1 MSRICIAEDSRQKLG
16 KHNLKAEYFEK
27 HGIKVIR
34 SKLAYGD
41 YALMPERAVDTKKDI
56 YELAYDIDSDHQ
68 RFKAELVGAR
78 DAGCKLYILV
88 ENEEGVDSLST
99 LNEWQE
105 PMYHFE
111 MRKTKSGNPRTRRI
125 EGSRLAK
132 ACKTMSERYGATFL
146 FCAPEHAGYFIERLL
161 EKGGGD

>member
-1 MSRICIAEDSRQKLG
+1 MNIVEDSRQKIG
-16 KHNLKAEYFEK
+16 KHDLKGDYFIENG
-27 HGIKVIR
+27 HRVIR
-34 SKLAYGD
+34 SKLPYGD
-41 YALMPERAVDTKKDI
+41 YALMPERAVDTKQDI

-88 ENEEGVDSLST
+88 ENTDGVDSLST
-99 LNEWQE
+99 LVEWTE

-111 MRKTKSGNPRTRRI
+111 MRKAKSGNTNARRI

-146 FCAPEHAGYFIERLL
+146 FCTPEHAGYFIERLL

>member
-1 MSRICIAEDSRQKLG
+1 MNIVEDSRQKLG
-16 KHNLKAEYFEK
+16 KHNLKTEYFEK
-27 HGIKVIR
+27 HDIKVIR

-88 ENEEGVDSLST
+88 ENTDGVDSLST
-99 LNEWQE
+99 LVEWTE

-111 MRKTKSGNPRTRRI
+111 MRKSKSKAHRR
-125 EGSRLAK
+125 LK
-132 ACKTMSERYGATFL
+132 ACESLQDNVREIRSDVL
-146 FCAPEHAGYFIERLL
+146 VLCS
-161 EKGGGD
+161 

>member
-1 MSRICIAEDSRQKLG
+1 MVIVEDTRNRLG
-16 KHNLKAEYFEK
+16 KHDLKADYFKEQ
-27 HGIKVIR
+27 GINVIR
-34 SKLAYGD
+34 SKLMYGD
-41 YALMPERAVDTKKDI
+41 YALMPTVAVDTKQDI

-88 ENEEGVDSLST
+88 ENTDGVDSLST
-99 LNEWQE
+99 LVEWTE

-111 MRKTKSGNPRTRRI
+111 MRKTKSGNANARRI

>member
-1 MSRICIAEDSRQKLG
+1 MFIVEDTRNKPG
-16 KHNLKAEYFEK
+16 KHDIKAEYFKEK
-27 HGIKVIR
+27 GIGVIR

-41 YALMPERAVDTKKDI
+41 YALMPERAVDTKQDI
-56 YELAYDIDSDHQ
+56 YELAYDIDSDHK

-88 ENEEGVDSLST
+88 ENTDGVDSLST
-99 LNEWQE
+99 LVEWTE

-111 MRKTKSGNPRTRRI
+111 MRKTKSGNANARRI

>member
-1 MSRICIAEDSRQKLG
+1 MFIVEDTRNKPG
-16 KHNLKAEYFEK
+16 KHDIKSDYFKEK
-27 HGIKVIR
+27 GIGVIR

-41 YALMPERAVDTKKDI
+41 YALMPERAVDTKQDI
-56 YELAYDIDSDHQ
+56 YELAYDIDSDHK
-68 RFKAELVGAR
+68 RFKAELIGAR

-146 FCAPEHAGYFIERLL
+146 FCATDHAGHFIERLL

>member
-1 MSRICIAEDSRQKLG
+1 MILIEDSRQKLG
-16 KHNLKAEYFEK
+16 KHDLKAEYFADK
-27 HGIKVIR
+27 GIEVIR

-78 DAGCKLYILV
+78 NAGCKLYILV
-88 ENEEGVDSLST
+88 ENTDGVDSLST
-99 LNEWQE
+99 LVEWTE

-111 MRKTKSGNPRTRRI
+111 MRKIKSGNANARRI

>member
-1 MSRICIAEDSRQKLG
+1 MFIVEDTRNKPG
-16 KHNLKAEYFEK
+16 KHDIKSDYFKEK
-27 HGIKVIR
+27 GIGVIR

-56 YELAYDIDSDHQ
+56 YELAYDVDSDHQ

-88 ENEEGVDSLST
+88 ENTDGVDSLST
-99 LNEWQE
+99 LSDWTE